1 MDPDSS
7 SPIVIYRSRSHPN
20 GRLRRG
26 ILGVELVKPLG
37 VTMLPVMIG
46 TLVAMLQGFPVLSVI
61 YIGFPIALLLAF
73 FWTWVRL
80 RSDICEVLIFDNK
93 IALRSVFSAAHPI
106 EDLQWKLLI
115 DLHRGVESAV
125 LTVGLE
131 QFTLNMSEWPEWS
144 RLIEQLQSTLYH
156 TLGQGNHD

>member
-1 MDPDSS
+1 M
-7 SPIVIYRSRSHPN
+7 
-20 GRLRRG
+20 G
-26 ILGVELVKPLG
+26 KPLG
-37 VTMLPVMIG
+37 ITMLPVMIG
-46 TLVAMLQGFPVLSVI
+46 TLVAMLQGFPVLSVL

-80 RSDICEVLIFDNK
+80 RSDICEILIFEHK
-93 IALRSVFSAAHPI
+93 IALRSIFSAAHPI

-115 DLHRGVESAV
+115 DLRGGIDSAL

-131 QFTLNMSEWPEWS
+131 QFTLNMSDWPEWS
-144 RLIEQLQSTLYH
+144 RLTEHLQSTLLH